1 MDCVLDVEAAEA
13 VELIRVA
20 GGWLCDRAMAGW
32 TVTVRVPNLDHARS
46 LSIIGVTTRAST
58 VEADALVVHGAVGY
72 RHGCVRHRVSR
83 AARAFKARALLAA
96 GLPPTIVDLET
107 FWLGPSS
114 NFLVARECAH
124 TQASALA
131 SP

>member
-13 VELIRVA
+13 AELISVA
-20 GGWLCDRAMAGW
+20 GGWLCDRVMAGW
-32 TVTVRVPNLDHARS
+32 TVTVWVPNLDHARS
-46 LSIIGVTTRAST
+46 LSILGVTTRAPT
-58 VEADALVVHGAVGY
+58 VKTEALVLHGADGY

-96 GLPPTIVDLET
+96 GLPPSIADLET

-114 NFLVARECAH
+114 NVLMARQFAH